1 MVSDRTL
8 IVIMLACIGAVTIS
22 TVVKINQNSFS
33 SNIPLSFATRPAH
46 LEIDPGFLE
55 DVVSENDGPMVEPA
69 TPVVTAA
76 RPKKIIGVTAAS
88 YIIGDTATGEVYLE
102 YNSEKVMPVA
112 SMSKLVTAFV
122 ATDLIPASTTIEIT
136 DKAITA
142 PPDKSFLKQG
152 ELYSR
157 KDIMYPLLLSSSNV
171 AAESISEATGDKED
185 FLEQMKGYSW
195 EIGMPGSYFAD
206 PSGVSPQNAATAYD
220 IFALAGYLVNYRPD
234 ILAIT
239 RIPRKELATTTD
251 HGYHLIE
258 STHPFVN
265 DPRFVGGKTGRTPEA
280 GETMVTIL
288 NIYGRKV
295 AFVVLGSRNRE
306 QDTRTLIGV
315 IERALDAAL

>member
-8 IVIMLACIGAVTIS
+8 IVIMLACIGAVGIS
-22 TVVKINQNSFS
+22 TAIKINENSFS
-33 SNIPLSFATRPAH
+33 SHIPLSFATRPVH
-46 LEIDPGFLE
+46 LEIDPEFLE
-55 DVVSENDGPMVEPA
+55 DVVSKSDVPKAEPVA
-69 TPVVTAA
+69 PVNTVAK
-76 RPKKIIGVTAAS
+76 PKKIIGVTAES

-122 ATDLIPASTTIEIT
+122 ATDLISASTTIEIT
-136 DKAITA
+136 EQAIMA

-152 ELYSR
+152 EQYSR

-171 AAESISEATGDKED
+171 AAESISEATGNKAD

-195 EIGMPGSYFAD
+195 EIGMPGSFFAD

-265 DPRFVGGKTGRTPEA
+265 DTRFVGGKTGRTPEA
-280 GETMVTIL
+280 GETMVTIM
-288 NIYGRKV
+288 NIYGRKI

-306 QDTRTLIGV
+306 SDTRTLINV
-315 IERALDAAL
+315 IEKALDAAL